1 MIEIALVAAALLF
14 FAGLALILLR
24 RSLVFWLL
32 GAELLFNAALLVAL
46 AGGARWHAISGQ
58 VLALFI
64 MALSGAALA
73 PSLALLL
80 RVRRELGT
88 LNVDGLRLLRER
100 EEDDG

>member
-1 MIEIALVAAALLF
+1 MIEIALAAATLLF

-24 RSLVFWLL
+24 RSLIVWLL

-46 AGGARWHAISGQ
+46 AGAARWHSPSGQ
-58 VLALFI
+58 VLALFL

-88 LNVDGLRLLRER
+88 LGVDGLRLLRER
-100 EEDDG
+100 EAQDG